1 MILWHKERR
10 LKTLRQPD
18 GLIRVQE
25 VQLGIHELFK
35 GLSSVFTN
43 VASSNSSVTIILFG
57 FRSN

>member
-1 MILWHKERR
+1 MLWHKERR

-18 GLIRVQE
+18 GLIRVQQ

-43 VASSNSSVTIILFG
+43 VASSKSSAIIRVFG